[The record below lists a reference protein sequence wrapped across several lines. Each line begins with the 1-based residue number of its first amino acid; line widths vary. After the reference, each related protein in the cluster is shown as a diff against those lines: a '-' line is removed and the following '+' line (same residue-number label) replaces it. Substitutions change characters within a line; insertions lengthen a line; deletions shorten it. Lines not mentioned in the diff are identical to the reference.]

1 MDTSGERD
9 YVLERSNKIESIEI
23 NKKKKYSNL
32 VSLLKKDK
40 DHFSDNMLIE
50 QKGQD
55 IFKELP
61 TIIGEESFCEL
72 RKRTN
77 CSSNMKEIPDDMMRM
92 TMMLHNM
99 YNKTSSEA
107 TEDLTESSKYLKT
120 YSSKKRV
127 YTPSKFENHSIF
139 NVENYQNDEN
149 DGSINKASMYS
160 TPKKRYYSNKR
171 KMNNKDDVDVDVD
184 DDDDNTINTKELSDY
199 EKIETADK
207 WVMNKSH
214 VNELPEHIK
223 SEYVSYLCSP
233 LKRSERLIKSKI
245 NKMLNA
251 NVESLK
257 KETLGEMKE
266 VRSNSGGNGNG
277 SGNNNIVGNSNS
289 GISESNND
297 RKNSGSSGTEGGGEG
312 YQIMECDFKPEE
324 EEKCWDDYYTQ
335 SNDKVRPFTGIST
348 ELAVNIISELLK
360 SKVKKIKIENKELFS
375 PITENDTIM
384 EIGHGNHPLAVQ
396 MFEKWGTVGR
406 YVGVEFSG
414 LASKEALKCEKLK
427 NLFLKRK
434 VEFIKVLSMKY
445 YKEDNTLDGIVTQS
459 NISPPNTK
467 TDFIKSYS
475 FKYIFAKS
483 TLDYITCRMDNIGN
497 SCDWEED
504 LQISPSVVE
513 MFNSLSDSLQSSG
526 CKSSNSNGNNS
537 NSSNGNNFNSCG
549 NNSNSNSN
557 SNSSNSNGKNNSCI
571 IFVEP
576 SNSSKFR
583 DHVLTIFKVIYTA
596 TFKYN
601 SSSKFL
607 RLCKITNNIKA
618 CGYMIEKRNE
628 VYQSFEQI
636 RHEFLKLIL
645 KSSATKN
652 LDEVDWYL
660 PTTAPKKWLS
670 NSPNDIEY
678 LVKLDRSRL

>member
-1 MDTSGERD
+1 
-9 YVLERSNKIESIEI
+9 
-23 NKKKKYSNL
+23 
-32 VSLLKKDK
+32 
-40 DHFSDNMLIE
+40 
-50 QKGQD
+50 GQD
-55 IFKELP
+55 LFKELP
-61 TIIGEESFCEL
+61 TIIGEDSFCAL

-77 CSSNMKEIPDDMMRM
+77 CSSNMKEMTADMMRM
-92 TMMLHNM
+92 TMMLNNM

-139 NVENYQNDEN
+139 NVENYQNDEI

-171 KMNNKDDVDVDVD
+171 KMNNKDDVDDVD

-266 VRSNSGGNGNG
+266 VRNNSGGNANG
-277 SGNNNIVGNSNS
+277 SGNNNIVGNSNN
-289 GISESNND
+289 GISESNDD
-297 RKNSGSSGTEGGGEG
+297 RKNSGSSGIEGGGEG
-312 YQIMECDFKPEE
+312 FQIMECDFKPEE

-549 NNSNSNSN
+549 NNSNSCGNSSNSN

-652 LDEVDWYL
+652 IDEVDWYL

-678 LVKLDRSRL
+678 LVKLDRSRF